1 MELGPLWM
9 GMVLEDLLDNGLAH
23 LDLVDQE
30 DPLDLNLVM
39 AHLDKD
45 LSVQDLMGLLDD
57 LGVHL

>member
-9 GMVLEDLLDNGLAH
+9 GMVLEDLDNGLAH

>member
-9 GMVLEDLLDNGLAH
+9 GMVLEDLLDNGLVH